1 MTAGF
6 ACRVA
11 ANRLTNTVTMDLMI
25 DGPGAPDITL
35 ELEPARARELA
46 QALLT
51 AAEKAAGLVAE
62 A

>member
-1 MTAGF
+1 
-6 ACRVA
+6 
-11 ANRLTNTVTMDLMI
+11 MDLMI